1 MARLEFAV
9 GLILEK
15 TRATLFTMEQC
26 LPRSTLWERVHRD
39 IAIRAKWLE
48 QKPPRSIEDLLG
60 VEGAI
65 AADYF
70 RIWSGKSLKWKA
82 LKQHPIPANW
92 TTYISRGSRS
102 QGSRNRGSTHPV
114 NAMLNYAY
122 GVLIAQTQIRL
133 IAEGYDPTIG
143 ILHDS
148 KAIRGTYPAFA
159 LEHMEPMRPVVDR
172 AVLQLIDAVT
182 FTGADF
188 SIQHDGVCRLNP
200 ELARRV
206 VQLTLER
213 L

>member
-1 MARLEFAV
+1 MALLQRLIGYSPGLCCYRWLREITIDAIDWLATQGVPLIRLRWDGQFASIITTGGQAASGSKVYWQEKTRDDPTARLEFAV

-15 TRATLFTMEQC
+15 TRATLFTMEED
-26 LPRSTLWERVHRD
+26 LPRSTVWERARRD

-60 VEGAI
+60 IEGAI

-70 RIWSGKSLKWKA
+70 RIWSGISLKWKA

-122 GVLIAQTQIRL
+122 GVLIAQT
-133 IAEGYDPTIG
+133 
-143 ILHDS
+143 
-148 KAIRGTYPAFA
+148 
-159 LEHMEPMRPVVDR
+159 
-172 AVLQLIDAVT
+172 
-182 FTGADF
+182 
-188 SIQHDGVCRLNP
+188 
-200 ELARRV
+200 RRFG
-206 VQLTLER
+206 
-213 L
+213 